1 MLPPRPPFLEPGR
14 LSLQGP
20 ARPPAGATA
29 ERLALSL
36 ALSLALVC
44 LSWGWHLALVLSVQG
59 CVRPSLLPTL
69 HFGS

>member
-1 MLPPRPPFLEPGR
+1 MLPPAPPFLEPGR

-20 ARPPAGATA
+20 ARPPAGAAA
-29 ERLALSL
+29 ERL